1 MQINFIIFFIIFGL
15 SFVFLCRKFDL
26 IVDYKLEKHKRFS
39 SKSKSNSIGGILLSS
54 FFVYQFFIGT
64 LNNLLFFLL
73 AFILIIGFMSD
84 IKKLNSVSLRFA
96 AQVLLII
103 FFITF
108 LDFRIYETKIDFVN
122 QLLQNNFINIIF
134 VTFCL
139 MVLMNGSNFIDG
151 LNGLLIKYF
160 LIVYLVIFY
169 KFSNLANVDSVF
181 LVNLIIILSLL
192 LFLNLFGFI
201 YMGDSGAYMLS
212 LFTGIYLIIFFN
224 TNSSIS
230 PYLAILLLWYPCF
243 ELLFSMIRRS
253 RQKLKAYKPDNY
265 HLHQFIYKQ
274 IKKKMSSNS
283 DLLAHFFTS
292 FLINSYNL
300 IIFIISLNYIY
311 NSEILIL
318 ILVINIAL
326 YLLIYSFFKKKY
338 YLSKL

>member
-1 MQINFIIFFIIFGL
+1 MQINFIIFFILFGL

-54 FFVYQFFIGT
+54 FFVYQFINGA

-73 AFILIIGFMSD
+73 VLTLIIGFMSD
-84 IKKLNSVSLRFA
+84 IKKLNSVKLRFV

-108 LDFRIYETKIDFVN
+108 LDYRIYETKIDFVN
-122 QLLQNNFINIIF
+122 QLLQNNFINVIF

-139 MVLMNGSNFIDG
+139 MVLINGANFIDG

-169 KFSNLANVDSVF
+169 KFSYLINVDTIF
-181 LVNLIIILSLL
+181 LVNLIIILSLIL
-192 LFLNLFGFI
+192 ILNLFGFI
-201 YMGDSGAYMLS
+201 YMGDSGAYLLS
-212 LFTGIYLIIFFN
+212 LFTGIYLINFFS
-224 TNSSIS
+224 TNSSVS
-230 PYLAILLLWYPCF
+230 PYLIILLLWYPCF

-253 RQKLKAYKPDNY
+253 KQKLKAYKADNY

-274 IKKKMSSNS
+274 VKKKMSKDNN
-283 DLLAHFFTS
+283 LFAHFITS
-292 FLINSYNL
+292 FLINLYNL
-300 IIFIISLNYIY
+300 IVFIISMNFIY
-311 NSEILIL
+311 NSEVLIL
-318 ILVINIAL
+318 ILAINIAL
-326 YLLIYSFFKKKY
+326 YLSIYSFFKKKL
-338 YLSKL
+338 YLGKL